1 MRQYLSSSG
10 DGEVPQT
17 GLTFPPHQG
26 LHASLPPPA
35 PFLHIYCVSLIGLLM
50 LFHKRQGFKLN
61 SALVQFDS
69 RESQFQG
76 ELSNSRASL
85 AGT

>member
-35 PFLHIYCVSLIGLLM
+35 PFLHIYCVSLIGLLV
-50 LFHKRQGFKLN
+50 LFHKRHGKGFKLN

-69 RESQFQG
+69 RQRESQFQG
-76 ELSNSRASL
+76 ELSN
-85 AGT
+85 